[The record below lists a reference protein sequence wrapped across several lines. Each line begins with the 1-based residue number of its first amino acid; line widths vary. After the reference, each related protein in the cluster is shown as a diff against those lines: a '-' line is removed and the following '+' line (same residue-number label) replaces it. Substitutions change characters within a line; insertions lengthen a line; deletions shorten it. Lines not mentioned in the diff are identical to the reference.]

1 MLLEKMCLNMKRI
14 LISAAVSAVAAA
26 GITAVLYHV
35 FHTPWLLTTAI
46 TAGTISY
53 HLVMRL
59 LVGGIVTITM
69 HNHADYH
76 KKWFQLS
83 HFEERLYSGLK
94 VKRWKNHLPTYA
106 PESFSPEKHTFDEIA
121 QAMCQ
126 SEIVHEINMVLSF
139 LPLLASL
146 WFGSFAVFCITSIAA
161 ACFDLLFVIVQRYNR
176 PRIVKIAEKQGNRKK
191 KGKSMINM
199 L

>member
-1 MLLEKMCLNMKRI
+1 MLLEKMCSNMKRI
-14 LISAAVSAVAAA
+14 LISAAVSAVAVT
-26 GITAVLYHV
+26 GITAVLYHA
-35 FHTPWLLTTAI
+35 FHTPWLLATAI

-59 LVGGIVTITM
+59 LVGSIVTITM

-83 HFEERLYSGLK
+83 HFEEHLYSGLK

-139 LPLLASL
+139 PPLLASL
-146 WFGSFAVFCITSIAA
+146 WFGSFPVFCITSIAA

-176 PRIVKIAEKQGNRKK
+176 PRIVKIAEKQENRKK
-191 KGKSMINM
+191 KGKSMTNV

>member
-1 MLLEKMCLNMKRI
+1 MCVDMKKT
-14 LISAAVSAVAAA
+14 LISAAAIAVTAT
-26 GITAVLYHV
+26 GMTAVLYHI
-35 FHTPWLLTTAI
+35 FRMPWLLTTAI

-53 HLVMRL
+53 HLVVRL
-59 LVGGIVTITM
+59 LAGGIVTAVM

-83 HFEERLYSGLK
+83 PFEERLFRILK

-106 PESFSPEKHTFDEIA
+106 PESFSPQKHTFDEIA

-139 LPLLASL
+139 PPLLASL
-146 WFGSFAVFCITSIAA
+146 WFGSFPVFCATSIAA

-176 PRIVKIAEKQGNRKK
+176 PRIVKIAEKQRNRKK
-191 KGKSMINM
+191 QEESVINV

>member
-1 MLLEKMCLNMKRI
+1 MLLEKVCKGMKKT
-14 LISAAVSAVAAA
+14 LIGTSVSAVAGAVVS
-26 GITAVLYHV
+26 AVLYHV
-35 FHTPWLLTTAI
+35 FYAPWLLTAAI
-46 TAGTISY
+46 TLGTISY

-139 LPLLASL
+139 PPLLASL

-176 PRIVKIAEKQGNRKK
+176 PRIVKIAEKQRERRRHSG
-191 KGKSMINM
+191 
-199 L
+199 

>member
-69 HNHADYH
+69 HNHA
-76 KKWFQLS
+76 
-83 HFEERLYSGLK
+83 E
-94 VKRWKNHLPTYA
+94 P
-106 PESFSPEKHTFDEIA
+106 
-121 QAMCQ
+121 
-126 SEIVHEINMVLSF
+126 
-139 LPLLASL
+139 
-146 WFGSFAVFCITSIAA
+146 
-161 ACFDLLFVIVQRYNR
+161 
-176 PRIVKIAEKQGNRKK
+176 
-191 KGKSMINM
+191 
-199 L
+199 

>member
-106 PESFSPEKHTFDEIA
+106 PESFSPGKHTFDEIA

-126 SEIVHEINMVLSF
+126 SEIVHEINVALSF

-146 WFGSFAVFCITSIAA
+146 WFGAFAVFCITSIAA

>member
-1 MLLEKMCLNMKRI
+1 MKKT
-14 LISAAVSAVAAA
+14 LIGTSVSAVAGAVVS
-26 GITAVLYHV
+26 AVLYHV
-35 FHTPWLLTTAI
+35 FYAPWLLTAAI
-46 TAGTISY
+46 TLGTISY

-69 HNHADYH
+69 N
-76 KKWFQLS
+76 
-83 HFEERLYSGLK
+83 
-94 VKRWKNHLPTYA
+94 NHLPTYA

-139 LPLLASL
+139 PPLLASL

-176 PRIVKIAEKQGNRKK
+176 PRIVKIAEKQRERRRHSG
-191 KGKSMINM
+191 
-199 L
+199 

>member
-1 MLLEKMCLNMKRI
+1 MLLEKVCKGMKKT
-14 LISAAVSAVAAA
+14 LIGTSVSAVAGAVVS
-26 GITAVLYHV
+26 AVLYHV
-35 FHTPWLLTTAI
+35 FYAPWLLTAAI
-46 TAGTISY
+46 TFGTISY

-126 SEIVHEINMVLSF
+126 SEIVHEINIVLSF
-139 LPLLASL
+139 PPLLASL
-146 WFGSFAVFCITSIAA
+146 WFGSFPVFCITSIAA

-176 PRIVKIAEKQGNRKK
+176 LRIVKIAEKQRERRRHSG
-191 KGKSMINM
+191 
-199 L
+199 